1 MDLVVIFDFWF
12 WVLDLWFQDSGFA
25 GLCIACVGVCLGFW
39 CVVVVVFG
47 VGLVAHAISRFLVL
61 GFVCCRN
68 AGSGGLWLFVGFRVL
83 CMSFWVGGLVGIWR
97 LLGLWVLCLLRWFA
111 CNCWFG
117 FA

>member
-1 MDLVVIFDFWF
+1 MLVGFGCIFDFWF

-47 VGLVAHAISRFLVL
+47 AGLVAHAISRFLVL

-68 AGSGGLWLFVGFRVL
+68 VGSG
-83 CMSFWVGGLVGIWR
+83 
-97 LLGLWVLCLLRWFA
+97 WFMVV
-111 CNCWFG
+111 CWFSG
-117 FA
+117 FVHEFLDWWA